1 MGSGLA
7 KESLCGPGEVLME
20 AALLGSV
27 PREWGTGVGED
38 ASPDLST
45 QDSGTNTDIP
55 SVLSE
60 GTAWGMRLFAS
71 SQEISSI
78 CF

>member
-1 MGSGLA
+1 MGAMLQGCGT
-7 KESLCGPGEVLME
+7 SLGE
-20 AALLGSV
+20 G
-27 PREWGTGVGED
+27 

-45 QDSGTNTDIP
+45 RDFGTNTDIP
-55 SVLSE
+55 SILSE
-60 GTAWGMRLFAS
+60 GTAWGRRLFTS

>member
-1 MGSGLA
+1 MGAVLQ
-7 KESLCGPGEVLME
+7 GPGLQ
-20 AALLGSV
+20 G
-27 PREWGTGVGED
+27 WGTSVGEG

-45 QDSGTNTDIP
+45 RDSGTNTDIP
-55 SVLSE
+55 SILSE
-60 GTAWGMRLFAS
+60 GTAWGMGLFTS

>member
-1 MGSGLA
+1 MGAILQG
-7 KESLCGPGEVLME
+7 
-20 AALLGSV
+20 
-27 PREWGTGVGED
+27 WGTSVGEG

-45 QDSGTNTDIP
+45 RDSGANTDIP
-55 SVLSE
+55 GILSE
-60 GTAWGMRLFAS
+60 GTAWGMRLFTS